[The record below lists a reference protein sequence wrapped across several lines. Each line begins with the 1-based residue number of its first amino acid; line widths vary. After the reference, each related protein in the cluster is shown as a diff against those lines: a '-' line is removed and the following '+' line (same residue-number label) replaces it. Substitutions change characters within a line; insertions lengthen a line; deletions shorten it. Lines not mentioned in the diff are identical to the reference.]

1 MADSPACG
9 SPRTQNGVYPVT
21 VRHQTVSG
29 TAADRHRHRTL
40 RRPRDRHTSTRAAAA
55 PRPRRQERDGA
66 MNGSRARRHPRRTGA
81 GAGDEESA
89 GPGGAGSY
97 RHSDPRGVRSSR
109 CVRAPGA
116 WKHFV
121 RLLLL
126 LLMRT
131 STERRPR
138 FAPARTHCGSTQ
150 AARQTSLLSRMR
162 IPPVAGASMTVQINS
177 PVCVR

>member
-9 SPRTQNGVYPVT
+9 SARTQNGVYPVT
-21 VRHQTVSG
+21 VRYQIVSG
-29 TAADRHRHRTL
+29 NAADRHRPL
-40 RRPRDRHTSTRAAAA
+40 RRPRDRDTGTRAAAAA

-66 MNGSRARRHPRRTGA
+66 MNGSRARSHPCRTGA
-81 GAGDEESA
+81 GAGDEEGA

-97 RHSDPRGVRSSR
+97 RHSDPRGVRSSG

-116 WKHFV
+116 GKHFV
-121 RLLLL
+121 RLLL

-150 AARQTSLLSRMR
+150 AARQTALLSRMR
-162 IPPVAGASMTVQINS
+162 NCASSRVS
-177 PVCVR
+177 LYG